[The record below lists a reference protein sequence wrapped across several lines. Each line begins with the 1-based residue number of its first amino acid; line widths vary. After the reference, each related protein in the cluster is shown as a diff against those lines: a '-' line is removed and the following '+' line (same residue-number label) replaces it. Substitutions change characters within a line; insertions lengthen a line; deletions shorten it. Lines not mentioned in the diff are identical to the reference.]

1 MAYDQ
6 RGTMEASD
14 DATESRHRKEYIIMD
29 YGFINVF
36 RNQAASIVFTRWLNA
51 VHDGK
56 WLLSK
61 DESDSIIDVR
71 EEDEARALVAELR
84 SLPSDT
90 IFVDSFGDVYP
101 LVQLFDILEVSAYLV
116 KDAEGW
122 YRPLGSFKPLL
133 QEGRK
138 C

>member
-1 MAYDQ
+1 
-6 RGTMEASD
+6 
-14 DATESRHRKEYIIMD
+14 MD

-36 RNQAASIVFTRWLNA
+36 RNQTEQNICKQLAEEHPMLSYGAAASIVFTRWLNA

>member
-1 MAYDQ
+1 VAYDQ